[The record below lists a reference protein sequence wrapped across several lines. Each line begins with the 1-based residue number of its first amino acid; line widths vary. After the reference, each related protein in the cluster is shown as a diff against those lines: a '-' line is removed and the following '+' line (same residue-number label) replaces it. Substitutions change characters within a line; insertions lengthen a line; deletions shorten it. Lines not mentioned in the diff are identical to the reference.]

1 MVKVKIDGKA
11 FKVKDGSTIL
21 DVALEE
27 DIPIP
32 TLCHYEEVS
41 PAGNCRLCVVEIVS
55 QKNHPLVCAC
65 NTPVEKGM
73 EVLTRSKK
81 VIASRKMAMELL
93 LARAPR
99 SEKILELARQIGV
112 KPPPFQVKENEC
124 ILCGLCVR
132 ACREMVGREAIAFI
146 TRGPQREKET
156 PSIQPLPERCIACG
170 TCVYLCPTRYIKM
183 VDVEDIRIIWDKVFR
198 AKEHLISGR
207 FYAPVDLIKY
217 TEKAEGIEASC
228 FSDDTS
234 LYLEKKERSDKS
246 SRPQGVSR

>member
-1 MVKVKIDGKA
+1 MVKVKIDRKT
-11 FKVKDGSTIL
+11 FRVKEGSTIL

-27 DIPIP
+27 DIAIP

-55 QKNHPLVCAC
+55 QKDRPLVCAC

-81 VIASRKMAMELL
+81 VLASRKMAMELL

-112 KPPPFQVKENEC
+112 KQPPFRVKEDEC
-124 ILCGLCVR
+124 VLCGLCVR
-132 ACREMVGREAIAFI
+132 ACREMVGREAIAFV
-146 TRGPQREKET
+146 TRGPQREGET
-156 PSIQPLPERCIACG
+156 PSIQPFPERCIACG

-183 VDVEDIRIIWDKVFR
+183 VDLDDTRIIWDKVYK
-198 AKEHLISGR
+198 AKEHLISGK
-207 FYAPVDLIKY
+207 FYAPVDLVEYAEK
-217 TEKAEGIEASC
+217 TEGLERSLFLDEAS
-228 FSDDTS
+228 SP
-234 LYLEKKERSDKS
+234 LEKRRGQKETS
-246 SRPQGVSR
+246 